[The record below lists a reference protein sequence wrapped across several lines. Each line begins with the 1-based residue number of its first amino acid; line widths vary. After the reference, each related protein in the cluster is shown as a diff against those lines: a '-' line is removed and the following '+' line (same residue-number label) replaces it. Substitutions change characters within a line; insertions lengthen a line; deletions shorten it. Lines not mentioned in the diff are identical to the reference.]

1 MLAFAEG
8 VARYLAWVL
17 TAEAAAKGATD
28 KQLKGRMRAKGFG
41 SFLAVIDECLSAR
54 RARDDVFLPEV
65 EGLWSGNG
73 GVVLARANAVRN
85 DVMHNRVARDP
96 VVAERALRELEP
108 EFQKLLDALA
118 FLPRYPLGVLH
129 RARTAHGSVVEAH
142 WLPCRGLSLHNQP
155 VLVRN
160 AAGVPTDQALLLDL
174 DGRRALSLAPFFV
187 CNLDVFCWLDIPAPE
202 DSALRGVYQR
212 PTSTDPLPS
221 WVPRGLVNIDDPAS
235 HGFSLEEWLCAPQRP
250 RIIPLAFD
258 EDAIARLRIDARSTP
273 QSEAPQQ
280 APNVGAAV
288 QREAL
293 TEEVDKIFARARTRI
308 YKLRQGVGFTTSQEE
323 FAREM
328 KQTLDETDTALSRVL
343 SKVSFDVD
351 DDVSRLPQST
361 PGSAG
366 SASTSSPHGPR
377 GGALEAAGVALGAAG
392 LLLAPLAIGALS
404 VAKRKQRMLDA
415 CDVALANFDDTHEAA
430 LKAIANAR
438 A

>member
-1 MLAFAEG
+1 M
-8 VARYLAWVL
+8 
-17 TAEAAAKGATD
+17 
-28 KQLKGRMRAKGFG
+28 
-41 SFLAVIDECLSAR
+41 
-54 RARDDVFLPEV
+54 
-65 EGLWSGNG
+65 
-73 GVVLARANAVRN
+73 
-85 DVMHNRVARDP
+85 
-96 VVAERALRELEP
+96 
-108 EFQKLLDALA
+108 
-118 FLPRYPLGVLH
+118 
-129 RARTAHGSVVEAH
+129 
-142 WLPCRGLSLHNQP
+142 
-155 VLVRN
+155 
-160 AAGVPTDQALLLDL
+160 
-174 DGRRALSLAPFFV
+174 
-187 CNLDVFCWLDIPAPE
+187 
-202 DSALRGVYQR
+202 
-212 PTSTDPLPS
+212 
-221 WVPRGLVNIDDPAS
+221 PRGLVNIDDPAS

-258 EDAIARLRIDARSTP
+258 EDAIARLRIDLSSTP

-308 YKLRQGVGFTTSQEE
+308 YKLRQERATSRLHHVQGGL
-323 FAREM
+323 AREM
-328 KQTLDETDTALSRVL
+328 KQALDETDTTLSRVL